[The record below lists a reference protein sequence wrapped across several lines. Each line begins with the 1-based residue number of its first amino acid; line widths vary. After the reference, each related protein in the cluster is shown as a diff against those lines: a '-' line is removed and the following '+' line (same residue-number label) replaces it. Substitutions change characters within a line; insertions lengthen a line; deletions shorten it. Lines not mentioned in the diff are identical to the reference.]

1 MSNRSTIFVIAMA
14 LIILH
19 LSCAKLPQNQPAK
32 EGDVAVE
39 KLTQT
44 NSIPS
49 DWGKLISVV
58 NQLDSPNN
66 VQLWF
71 QGEKGDIHLVIYDI
85 NHNRLIP
92 NARLI
97 PQK

>member
-1 MSNRSTIFVIAMA
+1 MA
-14 LIILH
+14 LIVLY
-19 LSCAKLPQNQPAK
+19 LSCVKLPQKQPAK
-32 EGDVAVE
+32 EGDAAIE

-58 NQLDSPNN
+58 NQLDSPNS

-71 QGEKGDIHLVIYDI
+71 QSEKGDIHFVIYDI

-92 NARLI
+92 SARLI

>member
-1 MSNRSTIFVIAMA
+1 MSNRSRLFVIATA
-14 LIILH
+14 LIVLH
-19 LSCAKLPQNQPAK
+19 LSCVKLPQKQPAK

-39 KLTQT
+39 RLTQT

-58 NQLDSPNN
+58 NQLDSPNR

-71 QGEKGDIHLVIYDI
+71 QGEKGDIHLVVYDI
-85 NHNRLIP
+85 NHSRLISY
-92 NARLI
+92 ARLI